1 MDNIE
6 FDFDNTDYLFFIL
19 LEEHKVQIGIIEL
32 RKEKIRKLSEDQKE
46 KFLKNIINLDYEVFN
61 KLEQKINPRLLT
73 RIVKYINK
81 SIYFYCDT
89 KVRKDLLIQN
99 LKKISSDLTVVWR
112 IKL

>member
-1 MDNIE
+1 MDNVE

-19 LEEHKVQIGIIEL
+19 LEEYKVQIGIIEL
-32 RKEKIRKLSEDQKE
+32 KKEKIKKLPENEKE
-46 KFLKNIINLDYEVFN
+46 KFLKNIFNLDYEVFY
-61 KLEQKINPRLLT
+61 KLEQTINPRLLT
-73 RIVKYINK
+73 KIVKYINK

-89 KVRKDLLIQN
+89 DVRKDLLIQN

>member
-19 LEEHKVQIGIIEL
+19 LEEQKVQIGIIEL
-32 RKEKIRKLSEDQKE
+32 KKEKIRKLSENEKE
-46 KFLKNIINLDYEVFN
+46 KFLKNIFNLDYEVFN
-61 KLEQKINPRLLT
+61 KLKQKVNPRLLT
-73 RIVKYINK
+73 RIEKYINK
-81 SIYFYCDT
+81 SIYFYCDA

-99 LKKISSDLTVVWR
+99 MKKISSDLTVVWR